1 MYSES
6 FRDGEIGN
14 KSSAGSGSGGF
25 GMAIMNRLMKAAGQK
40 IVVLPQ

>member
-6 FRDGEIGN
+6 FRDQEIGDV
-14 KSSAGSGSGGF
+14 SGKTAAQGGF

-40 IVVLPQ
+40 IIQV